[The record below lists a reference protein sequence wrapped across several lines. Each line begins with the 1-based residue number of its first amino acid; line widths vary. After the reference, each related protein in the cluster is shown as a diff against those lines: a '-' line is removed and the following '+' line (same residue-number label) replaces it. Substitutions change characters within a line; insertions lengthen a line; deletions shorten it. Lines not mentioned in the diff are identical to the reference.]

1 MDSIHFREDI
11 IVGRHKATL
20 IFFDKH
26 NEASYDY
33 EYVTMVQ
40 SAPILTRDNYVNI
53 WVIEDTLGNV
63 YRIKQNSVDI
73 NQRSNS
79 ASIKKDKVEN
89 LFFKADFKN
98 FLLNNH
104 LPEDSEIDEKFA
116 IKHLYTLKISQ
127 KYINRPLINW
137 DITKLLNNYFSVIM
151 IINGEIIGKVNC
163 DIIDQMEVIDYFESN
178 DVMYTNMNLY
188 IANVDIRSDFHGNRL
203 CTPLVTYMIKHLK
216 RLGYEMLFISNASR
230 TGGGVPACICYYK
243 AGINNN
249 YKMRYKQPSSLGS
262 LRSRLEALESS
273 VFRETTGSGALGG
286 RVTKLEETLLGKKKS
301 GAISV
306 RLGVLERAIEPQ
318 ESTNYSIFKNMNL
331 SDCTSELIP
340 KEYYYISDSIGKR
353 GKKKLQSAVRKIKV
367 LNLGSYK
374 DN

>member
-11 IVGRHKATL
+11 IVGRHKVTL
-20 IFFDKH
+20 IFFDKE
-26 NEASYDY
+26 NEASYDS
-33 EYVTMVQ
+33 EYVTMVK
-40 SAPILTRDNYVNI
+40 SAPILRQDYYINV
-53 WVIEDTLGNV
+53 WVIEDTFGNV
-63 YRIKQNSVDI
+63 YRIKPSSIDI

-89 LFFKADFKN
+89 LFFKAEFKN

-104 LPEDSEIDEKFA
+104 LPEDSEIDETFA
-116 IKHLYTLKISQ
+116 IRHLYTLKISKKDLNQ
-127 KYINRPLINW
+127 PLINW
-137 DITKLLNNYFSVIM
+137 DVTTLLNNPYSVIM
-151 IINGEIIGKVNC
+151 IINDEIIGKVNC
-163 DIIDQMEVIDYFESN
+163 DIINEMEVINYFESN

-188 IANVDIRSDFHGNRL
+188 ITNVDIRSDFHNNKL

-230 TGGGVPACICYYK
+230 TAGGVPACICYYK

-249 YKMRYKQPSSLGS
+249 YKMRYKQPSSRGS
-262 LRSRLEALESS
+262 LRSRLETLESS
-273 VFRETTGSGALGG
+273 VFGETTASGALGE
-286 RVTKLEETLLGKKKS
+286 RISKLEVTLLDKKTS
-301 GAISV
+301 GAMSE
-306 RLGVLERAIEPQ
+306 RLGVLERAVGKQ

-331 SDCTSELIP
+331 SDCASELMP